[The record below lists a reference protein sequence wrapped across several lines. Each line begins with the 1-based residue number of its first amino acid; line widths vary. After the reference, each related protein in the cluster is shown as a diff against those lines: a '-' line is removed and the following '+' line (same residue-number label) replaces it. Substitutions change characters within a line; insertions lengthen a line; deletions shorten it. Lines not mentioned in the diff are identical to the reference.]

1 MRVARNSICFL
12 FFLGIFFLSYIHRIM
27 YLLQHLVMFVCWKD
41 RGIWDKGPCFRCVN
55 SGNTDGCKDESNN
68 GLGKS
73 ISMVVYKGS
82 TFTNGSCRI
91 IRLFRYLKKY
101 LKMTIVWFVILVR
114 RLDQINMYCLIVN
127 ITQYH
132 LVMNMIDLLE
142 WSAIF
147 EQSDEWRRK
156 VNNFRRIMNPK
167 ERLLTSKKQ

>member
-1 MRVARNSICFL
+1 
-12 FFLGIFFLSYIHRIM
+12 M
-27 YLLQHLVMFVCWKD
+27 YLLQHLVMFICWKD

-91 IRLFRYLKKY
+91 IRLFRYLKKKIKNDNCLICNTY
-101 LKMTIVWFVILVR
+101 TEFYI
-114 RLDQINMYCLIVN
+114 DQINIYCLMVN

>member
-1 MRVARNSICFL
+1 
-12 FFLGIFFLSYIHRIM
+12 M

-147 EQSDEWRRK
+147 EQCDEWRRK

>member
-1 MRVARNSICFL
+1 MYLARNSICFL

-91 IRLFRYLKKY
+91 IRLFRYLKRIFRNDNW
-101 LKMTIVWFVILVR
+101 LICNIS
-114 RLDQINMYCLIVN
+114 RLDQINKYCLMVN
-127 ITQYH
+127 ISHYH
-132 LVMNMIDLLE
+132 LVMNVIDLH
-142 WSAIF
+142 
-147 EQSDEWRRK
+147 
-156 VNNFRRIMNPK
+156 
-167 ERLLTSKKQ
+167 

>member
-1 MRVARNSICFL
+1 MFTSKSNPFL
-12 FFLGIFFLSYIHRIM
+12 FYITLWIFFLSYIHRIM

-91 IRLFRYLKKY
+91 IRLFRYLKRIFRNDNWLICNTFKPSRSDKY
-101 LKMTIVWFVILVR
+101 VLSCGKHLAISSGYECDRFAWVK
-114 RLDQINMYCLIVN
+114 CN
-127 ITQYH
+127 IQT
-132 LVMNMIDLLE
+132 E
-142 WSAIF
+142 W
-147 EQSDEWRRK
+147 WMK
-156 VNNFRRIMNPK
+156 K
-167 ERLLTSKKQ
+167 ES

>member
-1 MRVARNSICFL
+1 
-12 FFLGIFFLSYIHRIM
+12 M

-91 IRLFRYLKKY
+91 IRLFRYLKRIFRNDCW
-101 LKMTIVWFVILVR
+101 LICNTFTAEIS
-114 RLDQINMYCLIVN
+114 RLDQINMYCLVVN
-127 ITQYH
+127 ISQYH
-132 LVMNMIDLLE
+132 LVMNVIDLLE

>member
-1 MRVARNSICFL
+1 
-12 FFLGIFFLSYIHRIM
+12 M

-91 IRLFRYLKKY
+91 IRLFRYLKKC
-101 LKMTIVWFVILVR
+101 LKMTIVWFVILVMNSSSR
-114 RLDQINMYCLIVN
+114 SNKYVLSYGKHHAISSGYEYDRFAWVKCN
-127 ITQYH
+127 IWT
-132 LVMNMIDLLE
+132 E
-142 WSAIF
+142 W
-147 EQSDEWRRK
+147 WMK
-156 VNNFRRIMNPK
+156 K
-167 ERLLTSKKQ
+167 ES

>member
-1 MRVARNSICFL
+1 MCLARNSIFSLLLFTFNIFL
-12 FFLGIFFLSYIHRIM
+12 VIYIYIYRIM

-91 IRLFRYLKKY
+91 IRLFRYLKKMF
-101 LKMTIVWFVILVR
+101 KN
-114 RLDQINMYCLIVN
+114 DNCLICNTCTECSPSKSNKYVLS
-127 ITQYH
+127 YGKH
-132 LVMNMIDLLE
+132 H
-142 WSAIF
+142 AI
-147 EQSDEWRRK
+147 S
-156 VNNFRRIMNPK
+156 
-167 ERLLTSKKQ
+167 SG